1 MPRARRPTATV
12 RNGSHDDTKIVETS
26 APLGAGLLIEL
37 HPAREGSALYVRPY
51 RADRDVFLMIRQH
64 AADCEVLN
72 DRRFDRR
79 CDCGACLTYNATS
92 HAWEPTRKETP
103 P

>member
-1 MPRARRPTATV
+1 MPRVRRPTATV
-12 RNGSHDDTKIVETS
+12 RNSARDDSKIVETS

-37 HPAREGSALYVRPY
+37 HPAHEGSALYVVPY
-51 RADRDVFLMIRQH
+51 RADRDVFLMIKQH

-79 CDCGACLTYNATS
+79 CDCGACLTYNPSTR
-92 HAWEPTRKETP
+92 AWEPTKGTRTS
-103 P
+103 